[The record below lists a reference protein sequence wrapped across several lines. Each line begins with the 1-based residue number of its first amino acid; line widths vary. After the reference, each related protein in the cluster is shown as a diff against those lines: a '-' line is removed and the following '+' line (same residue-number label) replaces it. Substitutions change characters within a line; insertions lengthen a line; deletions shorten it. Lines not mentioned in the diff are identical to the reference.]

1 MSKALKVILIVFGAL
16 IALWAAVVGGLFW
29 WFSSNQEEF
38 RRMAVEA
45 QVEGQQFGSATTDQ
59 GCVDEGLRRAEACD
73 GLICEVNTVV
83 FLRICL
89 ESAKVAPVFCTAVPT
104 KDLDSIM
111 ETAMWRV
118 SFCHAK
124 GATDFKRCGRML
136 DAVQKY
142 CHEPRL
148 EISPE

>member
-1 MSKALKVILIVFGAL
+1 MSRTLKVILIVFGAL
-16 IALWAAVVGGLFW
+16 IVLGAAAVGGLFW

-38 RRMAVEA
+38 RQMAVEA
-45 QVEGQQFGSATTDQ
+45 GIEGQQFGSATTDQ
-59 GCVDEGLRRAEACD
+59 GCVEEGLRRTEACD
-73 GLICEVNTVV
+73 GLMCEVKAGV
-83 FLRICL
+83 FLRVCL
-89 ESAKVAPVFCTAVPT
+89 QSAKVAPVFCAAVPT

-118 SFCHAK
+118 GFCQAK
-124 GATDFKRCGRML
+124 GATDVDRCGRVL

-148 EISPE
+148 EIFPE